1 MTQKNSFSSSTP
13 FWQRVKDKCLAAFLT
28 EPSQDSTRMMEALIP
43 TGSLYGIEM
52 GSFSM
57 ERVDPAWYRT
67 K

>member
-1 MTQKNSFSSSTP
+1 MTQKIRFSSSTTL
-13 FWQRVKDKCLAAFLT
+13 WQRVKDKCVQAFIA

-57 ERVDPAWYRT
+57 ERTDPAWYRT

>member
-1 MTQKNSFSSSTP
+1 MTQKIGVISSTT
-13 FWQRVKDKCLAAFLT
+13 FWQRVKDKCLSALT
-28 EPSQDSTRMMEALIP
+28 AEPSQDSTRMMEALIP

-57 ERVDPAWYRT
+57 ERIDPAWYRT